1 MIKKGGAVL
10 KLIIAEKPMLVSA
23 ISDAIPGE
31 KRCIAGSTWVT
42 KGDYTLISVFGHLL
56 TLKEPEDYDERYAD
70 RSDVSLLPLYFEDW
84 GMKVKPPDEKHKD
97 SPPEKRLN
105 EIGKLLT
112 QCEFVIHA
120 GDPDEEG
127 QLLIDEILRWFNY
140 QGKVYRLDTLDTTP
154 DAMRYAM
161 AHLHDNKNYE
171 SAGWSAYARSVADA
185 MVGYNLSRYFSIINA
200 PALLPVGR
208 VQTATMGLVCQ
219 RDALIEGHHKVQYYE
234 VAAELD
240 IDGQRIGAMYIPAK
254 DDLNLEDGRILNRTY
269 AETKA
274 AMIRDEM
281 LQNVIVSRKTVDEQP
296 PLPFNLSKLTSYCGR
311 KFGYSPMEVMN
322 ITQSLRD
329 NYKAISYNRTD
340 CQYLTERQYAQSGAT
355 MDAVIR
361 NIRFKPKQLD
371 MSIKSRC
378 FSDKYTTDSDGA
390 HTAIIPQAIQVD
402 VGKMTEQER
411 NVYLAICKYYMAQFL
426 PPAKKE
432 KSRLTVSLV
441 DGGNLTS
448 TATKTVSP
456 GYLSIFKKD
465 ADIEPDDVSPLCA
478 LAPGT
483 YTADVKDAV
492 VLEKETKPPVRYTQA
507 SLAADMTCIAKY
519 VDDPKAKAL
528 LREKDKDKPDENGS
542 IGTPATRASIILGL
556 IKHGY
561 LVDDG
566 KYVISTQK
574 AREFYR
580 ILPDEIKKADMTAY
594 WWALQEDI
602 RTGVRDYH
610 VLTDSVLDTVTH
622 IVHTQYPKL
631 SDKLLAELAA
641 GRQGGTPLGV
651 CPRCGGQIVE
661 GKKGFGCSNWRSG
674 CKFVIWKHSKMPM
687 LQNITIKASQ
697 VKAWLSGGWEN
708 AEKTGQKISV
718 KSVHFKKLVSQKGTS
733 FEADLYLTDT
743 LESPY
748 GAGFK
753 LSLNQ
758 NKSHLGT
765 CPRCGG
771 EIREFP
777 MGYSCSNHKDRG
789 CGFVIWKKPNG
800 QLLSKVSFSPADIKA
815 LLEGKTVTKKNL
827 VKRDGTTFEAALKLK
842 DDPSSSYGPG
852 FELVFLSR

>member
-1 MIKKGGAVL
+1 MAL

-23 ISDAIPGE
+23 ISEAIPGT
-31 KRCIAGSTWVT
+31 KHCVAGSTWVT

-56 TLKEPEDYDERYAD
+56 TLKEPEDYDERFAD
-70 RSDVSLLPLYFEDW
+70 RKNINLLPIYFEDW
-84 GMKVKPPDEKHKD
+84 GMKVKPADEKHRD

-105 EIGKLLT
+105 EIGMLLKE
-112 QCEFVIHA
+112 CEYVIHA

-127 QLLIDEILRWFNY
+127 QLLIDEILRWFDY
-140 QGKVYRLDTLDTTP
+140 RGKVFRLDTLDTTP

-161 AHLHDNKNYE
+161 SHLHDNKNYE

-185 MVGYNLSRYFSIINA
+185 MVGYNLSRYFSILNS

-219 RDALIEGHHKVQYYE
+219 RDALIEGHRKVRYYE
-234 VAAELD
+234 VVAEIEVGGECLC
-240 IDGQRIGAMYIPAK
+240 AMYVPSR
-254 DDLNLEDGRILNRTY
+254 DDPNLQDGRILNRSY

-274 AMIRDEM
+274 SMLRDET
-281 LQNVIVSRKTVDEQP
+281 LRDVSVSRKVVDEPP

-311 KFGYSPMEVMN
+311 KFGYSPMDVMN

-340 CQYLTERQYAQSGAT
+340 CQYLTERQYEQAGTT
-355 MDAVIR
+355 MNAVIQ
-361 NIRFKPKQLD
+361 NIGFKPKQLD

-402 VGKMTEQER
+402 IHRMTEQER

-432 KSRLTVSLV
+432 KSRLNVALV
-441 DGGNLTS
+441 DGGTLTA

-465 ADIEPDDVSPLCA
+465 SDMEPDDLSPLCS
-478 LAPGT
+478 LSPGT
-483 YTADVKDAV
+483 YVADVKSAE
-492 VLEKETKPPVRYTQA
+492 VLEKETKPPARYTQS

-528 LREKDKDKPDENGS
+528 LREKDKGKPDENGS

-561 LVDDG
+561 LIDDG
-566 KYVISTQK
+566 KHVVSTQK

-602 RTGVRDYH
+602 RTGASDYH
-610 VLTDSVLDTVTH
+610 ILTDSVLETVTH
-622 IVHTQYPKL
+622 IVNTQYPKL
-631 SDKLLAELAA
+631 PDSLLTELVA
-641 GRQGGTPLGV
+641 GNRGGKPLGA
-651 CPRCGGQIVE
+651 CPRCGSPVVE
-661 GKKGFGCSNWRSG
+661 GKKGFGCSGWKSG
-674 CKFVIWKHSKMPM
+674 CKFVIWKQSKVPM
-687 LQNITIKASQ
+687 LQASTITAAN
-697 VKAWLSGGWEN
+697 VKSWLSGGWERT
-708 AEKTGQKISV
+708 ETGMTSV
-718 KSVHFKKLVSQKGTS
+718 KTVHFKKLISQKGTA
-733 FEADLYLTDT
+733 FEGDLYLTDDS
-743 LESPY
+743 ESPY

-753 LSLNQ
+753 LKLSQSRSSLG
-758 NKSHLGT
+758 K

-771 EIREFP
+771 DIQEFHL
-777 MGYSCSNHKDRG
+777 GYSCSNRNNGG
-789 CGFVIWKKPNG
+789 CCFVIWKRPNNR
-800 QLLSKVSFSPADIKA
+800 LLQKIRFSASDVKA
-815 LLEGKTVTKKNL
+815 LLAGKLIRKNNL
-827 VKRDGTTFEAALKLK
+827 TRNDGGFFAASLKLK
-842 DDPSSSYGPG
+842 DDGQSSYGPD
-852 FELVFLSR
+852 FELIFDKK

>member
-1 MIKKGGAVL
+1 M

-23 ISDAIPGE
+23 ISEAIPGE

-70 RSDVSLLPLYFEDW
+70 RNDVSLLPLYFEDW
-84 GMKVKPPDEKHKD
+84 GMKVKPADEKHKD

-105 EIGKLLT
+105 EIGHLLT

-161 AHLHDNKNYE
+161 AHLHDNKGYE

-185 MVGYNLSRYFSIINA
+185 MVGYNLSRYFSIMNA

-234 VAAELD
+234 VGAELEV
-240 IDGQRIGAMYIPAK
+240 DGQRIGAMYVPAK
-254 DDLNLEDGRILNRTY
+254 DDPNLEDGRILNRPY

-274 AMIRDEM
+274 AMLRDET
-281 LQNVIVSRKTVDEQP
+281 LRDVVVTRKTVDEQP
-296 PLPFNLSKLTSYCGR
+296 PLPFNLSKLTSYCGK
-311 KFGYSPMEVMN
+311 KFGYSPMDVMN

-361 NIRFKPKQLD
+361 NIGFKPKLLD

-432 KSRLTVSLV
+432 KSRLTVPLV
-441 DGGNLTS
+441 DGGSLNS
-448 TATKTVSP
+448 TATKTVFP

-465 ADIEPDDVSPLCA
+465 SDIEPDDVSPLCV

-483 YTADVKDAV
+483 YTADVKDAE
-492 VLEKETKPPVRYTQA
+492 VLEKETKPPARYTQA

-566 KYVISTQK
+566 KHVISTQK

-602 RTGVRDYH
+602 RTGARDYH

-631 SDKLLAELAA
+631 PDKLLAELAA

-661 GKKGFGCSNWRSG
+661 GKKGFGCSNWRNG
-674 CKFVIWKHSKMPM
+674 CKFVIWKKSKMPM
-687 LQNITIKASQ
+687 LQNTTITAAN
-697 VKAWLSGGWEN
+697 VKTWLSGGWKDGET
-708 AEKTGQKISV
+708 EGTKISA
-718 KSVHFKKLVSQKGTS
+718 KSVHFKKLVSQKGTT
-733 FEADLYLTDT
+733 FEGDLLLVDD
-743 LESPY
+743 ESSQYSP
-748 GAGFK
+748 GFK
-753 LSLNQ
+753 MVLGKDRGSLG
-758 NKSHLGT
+758 K

-771 EIREFP
+771 EVEEFSL
-777 MGYSCSNHKDRG
+777 GYSCSNHKNNG
-789 CGFVIWKKPNG
+789 CGFVIWKKSKSK
-800 QLLSKVSFSPADIKA
+800 LLSKVTITASDVKA
-815 LLEGKTVTKKNL
+815 LLAGKAVPKKNL
-827 VKRDGTTFEAALKLK
+827 VRKDGTTFDASLKLK
-842 DDPSSSYGPG
+842 DNKDSQYGPD
-852 FELVFLSR
+852 FELVFPNK

>member
-1 MIKKGGAVL
+1 L

-31 KRCIAGSTWVT
+31 KHCIAGSTWVT

-56 TLKEPEDYDERYAD
+56 TLKEPEDYDTKYAD
-70 RSDVSLLPLYFEDW
+70 RNDMSLLPIYFEDW
-84 GMKVKPPDEKHKD
+84 GMKVKPADDKHKD

-105 EIGKLLT
+105 EIGRLLKE
-112 QCEFVIHA
+112 CEYVVHA

-140 QGKVYRLDTLDTTP
+140 QGRVYRLDTLDTTP
-154 DAMRYAM
+154 EAMRYAM
-161 AHLHDNKNYE
+161 AHLHDNKGYE

-185 MVGYNLSRYFSIINA
+185 MVGYNLSRYFSSLNA

-219 RDALIEGHHKVQYYE
+219 RDALIEGHHKVLYYE
-234 VAAELD
+234 VGAELD
-240 IDGQRIGAMYIPAK
+240 INGARIGAMYAPAK
-254 DDLNLEDGRILNRTY
+254 DDPNLEDGRILKRPY

-274 AMIRDEM
+274 AMLRDET
-281 LQNVIVSRKTVDEQP
+281 LRDVTVTRKTVAEQP

-311 KFGYSPMEVMN
+311 KFGYSPMDVMN

-340 CQYLTERQYAQSGAT
+340 CQYLTERQYEQSGPT
-355 MDAVIR
+355 MDAVIQ
-361 NIRFKPKQLD
+361 NIGFKPKLLD
-371 MSIKSRC
+371 MSIKSNC

-402 VGKMTEQER
+402 IQRMTEQER

-432 KSRLTVSLV
+432 KSKLLISLV
-441 DGGNLTS
+441 DGGSLIS
-448 TATKTVSP
+448 TATKTIFP

-465 ADIEPDDVSPLCA
+465 ADMEPDDLSPLCS
-478 LAPGT
+478 LSPGT
-483 YTADVKDAV
+483 YTAEVMGAE
-492 VLEKETKPPVRYTQA
+492 VLQKETRPPARYTQS

-556 IKHGY
+556 INHGY

-566 KYVISTQK
+566 KHVISTQK

-631 SDKLLAELAA
+631 PDDLLVKLASERA
-641 GRQGGTPLGV
+641 GGTPLGA

-661 GKKGFGCSNWRSG
+661 GKKGFGCSNWRNG
-674 CKFVIWKHSKMPM
+674 CKFVIWKTSKVSM
-687 LQNITIKASQ
+687 LQKVTIKAAN
-697 VKAWLSGGWEN
+697 VKTWLSGGWMDSDE
-708 AEKTGQKISV
+708 AGKKISV
-718 KSVHFKKLVSQKGTS
+718 KSVHFKKLVSQKGST
-733 FEADLYLTDT
+733 FEGDLYLTDDPG
-743 LESPY
+743 SPY
-748 GAGFK
+748 GTGFK

-758 NKSHLGT
+758 EQTSLGV

-771 EIREFP
+771 QVQEFSL
-777 MGYSCSNHKDRG
+777 GYSCSNHKNHK
-789 CGFVIWKKPNG
+789 CGFVIWKNPKGRLFSKIHISATDAKSLLAGKP
-800 QLLSKVSFSPADIKA
+800 VS
-815 LLEGKTVTKKNL
+815 KKNL
-827 VKRDGTTFEAALKLK
+827 VKKDGTTFDASLKLK
-842 DDPSSSYGPG
+842 DDPTSPYGAD
-852 FELVFLSR
+852 FELVFPAR